1 MKGNNE
7 LRLNEATM
15 IEALQLWL
23 DSKFTKDAP
32 RVTSV
37 EAIHSGTY
45 CKEFSIKVTDEPKP
59 GA

>member
-15 IEALQLWL
+15 IEALQMWI
-23 DSKFTKDAP
+23 DAQFTKNPP
-32 RVTSV
+32 RVASV
-37 EAIHSGTY
+37 EELSSTNY
-45 CKEFSIKVTDEPKP
+45 CKEFSVKVTDEPKD

>member
-23 DSKFTKDAP
+23 DAQFKGPAP
-32 RVTSV
+32 RVVSI
-37 EAIHSGTY
+37 EEHNSDTY
-45 CKEFSIKVTDEPKP
+45 CKEFKVCVDDKPKVTK
-59 GA
+59 

>member
-15 IEALQLWL
+15 IEALQLWIEHQ
-23 DSKFTKDAP
+23 FAENAP
-32 RVTSV
+32 RVSSV
-37 EAIHSGTY
+37 EEIRTGAY
-45 CKEFSIKVTDEPKP
+45 YREFSVKVTDEPKD

>member
-23 DSKFTKDAP
+23 DSKFAKDAP

-37 EAIHSGTY
+37 EAINSGAY

>member
-23 DSKFTKDAP
+23 DSKFVKAAP
-32 RVTSV
+32 RVTGIEEIST
-37 EAIHSGTY
+37 GTY
-45 CKEFSIKVTDEPKP
+45 CKEFKVKVTDAQQE
-59 GA
+59 